1 MVFGPCGVI
10 TSINTPSTKKE
21 KKEKEHIYIHSGK
34 GFNKLIGTSEWQL
47 NMELDISHSL
57 CNLVS
62 LFLNWLHYFE
72 QHQNILYPL
81 TLMWILW
88 EQSSVLARFV
98 TTWPKQE
105 SFGKKDILLK
115 KCHHQIDLWERMW
128 SFLWGS
134 VLLLMSSVSAHCGW
148 CHPWNGGPAHCNK
161 GCWAFIHEFFC
172 LCFLNQFECFPILGL
187 RFRGKISLPS
197 LFNPEAG
204 WSLQTASEQRDSP
217 SPKGMLTKVSTITT
231 SCAKQLTKVDIVPD
245 SIVTTGTRTL
255 PVPQYLNKLVT
266 SSQSAP
272 TETT

>member
-1 MVFGPCGVI
+1 MNF
-10 TSINTPSTKKE
+10 SIINKAFPLAILHLDEYTLTGIRSLDHVVSFLQLIHHQLKQE
-21 KKEKEHIYIHSGK
+21 KGHTYIHSGK

-98 TTWPKQE
+98 TTWHKQE

-128 SFLWGS
+128 SFLWRS

-161 GCWAFIHEFFC
+161 GCWALIHDFFC
-172 LCFLNQFECFPILGL
+172 PCFLNQFECFPILGL
-187 RFRGKISLPS
+187 RFRGKISMPS

-204 WSLQTASEQRDSP
+204 W
-217 SPKGMLTKVSTITT
+217 TKRFPLPERYAHKSQHNHNILCKTVDKSGHSSRFHSDHWNQDTGST
-231 SCAKQLTKVDIVPD
+231 P
-245 SIVTTGTRTL
+245 
-255 PVPQYLNKLVT
+255 
-266 SSQSAP
+266 
-272 TETT
+272 